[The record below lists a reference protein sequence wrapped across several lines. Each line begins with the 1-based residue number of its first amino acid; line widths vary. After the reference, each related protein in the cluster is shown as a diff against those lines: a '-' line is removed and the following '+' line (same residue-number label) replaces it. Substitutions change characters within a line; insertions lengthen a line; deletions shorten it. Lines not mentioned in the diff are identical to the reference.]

1 MRISWPRITCTGI
14 TLPLPLASAASRAAA
29 RPAGL
34 AHLQGGDVIISL
46 AERPVDDLAGLA
58 AALEAALANGNGSVI
73 PVQVIRGQEIRILY
87 LERYWLTEKP

>member
-1 MRISWPRITCTGI
+1 MPATQRGVVVDGVE
-14 TLPLPLASAASRAAA
+14 AGG
-29 RPAGL
+29 PAGL

-46 AERPVDDLAGLA
+46 AERRGETGEVVDR
-58 AALEAALANGNGSVI
+58 ALEAALANGNGSVI